1 MLVFLKARSLRSL
14 TCVFGGF
21 LPLQE
26 AAVKKGEVVRAAHK
40 HVTVKVLAQ
49 EKFVHERES
58 CECKRG

>member
-1 MLVFLKARSLRSL
+1 M
-14 TCVFGGF
+14 
-21 LPLQE
+21 PLQE